1 MGFETPEEYNQ
12 RIEKAKSALGMTID
26 NTLVVG
32 KGRTAEEYSLVQIED
47 GKYMGYG
54 FIEKEEAN
62 QPLEHILGHIR
73 KQNDNPDT
81 RNIIRNYLSK
91 NKRDK
96 IIEYKKNPDQGRDF
110 WGIVAALLS
119 TDL

>member
-1 MGFETPEEYNQ
+1 MGLENSEEYNK
-12 RIEKAKSALGMTID
+12 RVAAAKSSLGMTIN
-26 NTLVVG
+26 NTLVIG
-32 KGRTAEEYSLVQIED
+32 NGRTGEEYSLVQIED
-47 GKYMGYG
+47 GKYVGYG
-54 FIEKEEAN
+54 FIEKEDAN

-110 WGIVAALLS
+110 
-119 TDL
+119 